1 MYYTI
6 DKIICKEQS
15 VKTMKNYFGKNLRY
29 LRISSNMTQT
39 DLGDILHVSHQ
50 TVSNYER
57 NSRICELDTLIII
70 SEIFNVS
77 IDELLKNK
85 LN

>member
-1 MYYTI
+1 MKQIDINLRNSYNYY
-6 DKIICKEQS
+6 
-15 VKTMKNYFGKNLRY
+15 MKNNFGTNLRY
-29 LRISSNMTQT
+29 LRIQQNMTQT
-39 DLGDILHVSHQ
+39 DLGNILNVTHQ

>member
-1 MYYTI
+1 MKQI
-6 DKIICKEQS
+6 DINLRNS
-15 VKTMKNYFGKNLRY
+15 YNHYMKNNFGTNLRY
-29 LRISSNMTQT
+29 LRIQQNMTQT
-39 DLGDILHVSHQ
+39 DLGNILNVTHQ